1 MPAASATMKR
11 ITNETVA
18 YRLLKRC
25 VIMRLS
31 LATLAWYYYNTDMYR
46 KSTMKIRDRAAVT
59 MLNMAQRIA
68 CWIAARDRRYVLL
81 CDSLTRALNS
91 VYL

>member
-1 MPAASATMKR
+1 M
-11 ITNETVA
+11 E
-18 YRLLKRC
+18 
-25 VIMRLS
+25 
-31 LATLAWYYYNTDMYR
+31 
-46 KSTMKIRDRAAVT
+46 IRDRAAVT